1 MRRDAHTNREEPGL
15 ENLVG
20 YRLKQTR
27 AVLRS
32 RMDEALRPL
41 GPTTPRYVCLEL
53 LARTPA
59 TSSSEPARG
68 AFVTRQTMSE
78 LLRGLQSRGPVAR
91 AERPSGGRA
100 LPVELTPDGRRLLD
114 LASERIGE
122 IEQRMVSG
130 LTVGQRR
137 ALHEAPVRCAEAL
150 ED

>member
-1 MRRDAHTNREEPGL
+1 
-15 ENLVG
+15 
-20 YRLKQTR
+20 
-27 AVLRS
+27 
-32 RMDEALRPL
+32 MDEVLRPL

-78 LLRGLQSRGPVAR
+78 LLRGLQSRGLVAR